1 MFLKLIFHSNNLC
14 SLIYFLHT
22 TNWPFSFLFCNPK
35 LLSIELQH
43 GYVLEQDAVEVYRTL
58 MLGPMTLK
66 LIPASYLKSY
76 HVLADLVRKSGE
88 NKSFDDVCKPFFF
101 SWSQFFI
108 VFCFN
113 TKCCSTKVIC
123 NILINEMTTSV
134 ALKIVNPKIIKAY
147 I

>member
-14 SLIYFLHT
+14 SLIYSLHT
-22 TNWPFSFLFCNPK
+22 TNWPFSFLFCNLK
-35 LLSIELQH
+35 LLSIEVLH
-43 GYVLEQDAVEVYRTL
+43 GYVLEQDTVEVYRTF
-58 MLGPMTLK
+58 MRGPMTLK

-76 HVLADLVRKSGE
+76 HVLADLVRRSGE
-88 NKSFDDVCKPFFF
+88 NKSFDDVCKLFF
-101 SWSQFFI
+101 SVDNSLLFSS
-108 VFCFN
+108 FN